1 MASPRRSLVLL
12 LLAETAF
19 AQSRQPRAEPA
30 ATAPPRHSRSE
41 PTKAARRPL
50 QLKLPR
56 YPSGKVHDLAA
67 DRGKV
72 VLLDVWATWC
82 EPCQVALPLYERL
95 LKQYGKRGFRV
106 YTISVDEDQDD
117 IGPFVK
123 MTKLSLPI
131 LLDPEAEVSETK
143 LRVRMMPTSF
153 VLDRG
158 GRIRHMH
165 EGFDPDS
172 LAKYQE
178 EIEALLAEKTPA
190 EAHADP

>member
-1 MASPRRSLVLL
+1 MRAAPRGLL
-12 LLAETAF
+12 LILAF
-19 AQSRQPRAEPA
+19 AAVALGQPPRAPAKEPD
-30 ATAPPRHSRSE
+30 PSRV
-41 PTKAARRPL
+41 PL

-56 YPSGKVHDLAA
+56 YPSRKMYDLVK

-82 EPCQVALPLYERL
+82 EPCRVALPLYERL
-95 LKQYGKRGFRV
+95 LKQYGKRGFAV

-131 LLDPEAEVSETK
+131 LLDPDGDFAETK

-153 VLDRG
+153 LVDRWG
-158 GRIRHMH
+158 HVRHVH
-165 EGFDPDS
+165 EGFAPDG

-178 EIEALLAEKTPA
+178 EIEALLDEKMPA